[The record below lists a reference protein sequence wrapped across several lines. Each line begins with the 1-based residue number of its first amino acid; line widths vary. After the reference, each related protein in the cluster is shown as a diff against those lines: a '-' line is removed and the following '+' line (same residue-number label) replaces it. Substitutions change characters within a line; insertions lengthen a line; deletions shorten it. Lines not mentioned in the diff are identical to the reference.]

1 MFTQVCP
8 NDLAR
13 EIRKLPFGDALDL
26 VFKSFHRKKE
36 QVAKAA
42 YFDTRNIYR
51 YLNGESLPQKQT
63 TVKVLIAM
71 ALPYEISMAL
81 IYSAGY
87 SLSASAADV
96 FYRTLLE
103 NPGAVTVLE
112 ANEMIDE
119 LNVTAKRKCDKIRG
133 FTRKC
138 G

>member
-1 MFTQVCP
+1 MYTQP
-8 NDLAR
+8 NFSDLAR
-13 EIRKLPFGDALDL
+13 KIRKLPFDDALDL

-63 TVKVLIAM
+63 TVKMLIAM

-81 IYSAGY
+81 LYSAGY
-87 SLSASAADV
+87 SLNASAADV

-103 NPGAVTVLE
+103 NPGAVTIIE

-119 LNVTAKRKCDKIRG
+119 LNVTAKNKSDFIPPFKLS
-133 FTRKC
+133 
-138 G
+138 